1 MMIYYLI
8 IILILV
14 ESYILAINN
23 ELSNLEKN
31 LLYTYINTQNDLE
44 LFYQKILQSNNI
56 DDLKLLRNTIN
67 ENDIGNLNLENKV
80 KNK

>member
-67 ENDIGNLNLENKV
+67 ENDIGNLNLEHKV